1 MTAGIR
7 ETKAH
12 SAVLAAVSG
21 EEVLITGG
29 RPVARIVKEP
39 ARARPIEERLEK
51 LADTGFLTL
60 RNEPHRRDGLT
71 TYRLAGT
78 PLSRIV
84 AEDRR

>member
-1 MTAGIR
+1 MTR
-7 ETKAH
+7 ESPRDHTRA
-12 SAVLAAVSG
+12 
-21 EEVLITGG
+21 
-29 RPVARIVKEP
+29 KEP